1 MSDDV
6 VIHKRLTIPGREL
19 RIRASRSGGPG
30 GQHVNTSSTK
40 VELLWDVKASP
51 SLNEKQRARILKR
64 LENRIDKEGVLH
76 LTEGGT
82 RSQHA
87 NRQVVTERFR
97 KLVRK
102 ALRRRKRRIP
112 TKPTK
117 ASQERRLEEKK
128 QRGRKKK
135 LRKPPEIDR

>member
-1 MSDDV
+1 MDDV
-6 VIHKRLTIPGREL
+6 IIHKRLTIPGGEL

-40 VELLWDVKASP
+40 VELLWDVQGSP

-64 LENRIDKEGVLH
+64 LKNRIDRDGVLH
-76 LTEGGT
+76 MTEGGT

-87 NRQVVTERFR
+87 NRQAVTERFR

-112 TKPTK
+112 TKPTR
-117 ASQERRLEEKK
+117 ASKERRLENKKKRSRKK
-128 QRGRKKK
+128 Q
-135 LRKPPEIDR
+135 LRKPPKLPDG